1 MNKSLPCEGERYRLF
16 EARQSLCTFGKK
28 VFPLRPLRIFLLTL
42 LLAAFSSVIAFAE
55 RPEVSADHQSF
66 DVATMRYLLDGN
78 VTVRFK
84 ERIITAD
91 HAQVSL
97 ATLEVWA
104 QDHIR
109 LVEGDILFT
118 GQTLYVEGEK
128 SIAHI
133 TGGANFE
140 RSALAIRSDEAQF
153 NWDTKIADFTGKVQL
168 KQEDT
173 TRKLQHVRYNVVT
186 GAILLT
192 E

>member
-1 MNKSLPCEGERYRLF
+1 MNKSLPCEGERYHLF

-42 LLAAFSSVIAFAE
+42 LLAAFSSVVAFAE

-118 GQTLYVEGEK
+118 GQTLYV
-128 SIAHI
+128 
-133 TGGANFE
+133 ANFE

-186 GAILLT
+186 GEILLT